1 MALHT
6 VSAAYNKHC
15 KIKHLQGTLSFR
27 RKINVTR
34 CVKQGERCVFI
45 SNSAGFEKTVIP
57 LFFQSYPCQEKRRRG
72 LHVRP
77 FLFCPTNKALL
88 PKALSCLSRRG
99 RLCLLLFFHIFF
111 LFAKFQCTPFHSSF
125 AQIQTFHIKTCPFL
139 RYKGFVYMLSSCYL
153 IINHFQESFVFYH

>member
-1 MALHT
+1 MCFYIQILR
-6 VSAAYNKHC
+6 V
-15 KIKHLQGTLSFR
+15 L
-27 RKINVTR
+27 RKQLYLCI
-34 CVKQGERCVFI
+34 
-45 SNSAGFEKTVIP
+45 
-57 LFFQSYPCQEKRRRG
+57 FQSYPCQEKRHRG

-77 FLFCPTNKALL
+77 FLFCQTNKALL

-99 RLCLLLFFHIFF
+99 QLCFFHIFF